1 MQTDFAR
8 LETKFPD
15 FKAGSVEERFGRIQS
30 YLFMLQ
36 EQLRYSLANMDAD
49 NFNEEGLTEIGRI
62 ITEPLTISI
71 ENGEEKKTVV
81 KLRAGET
88 ELSSGEISLNGL
100 VSFSDL
106 RKSGKTIING
116 ENITT
121 GSIKSIHI
129 EGCDINGSVFRTL
142 LRSDGTYSGEIDFLY
157 GDSFDTTNI
166 VASIRMDDKGAA
178 SASENKYRLII
189 ETGGAW
195 INPAIKLKSV
205 AGISLSADENIY
217 IWATQKATLR
227 GTVSAQIEAH
237 DIYLVGNVYING
249 KLTYQ
254 K

>member
-1 MQTDFAR
+1 MKTILICYR
-8 LETKFPD
+8 CTL
-15 FKAGSVEERFGRIQS
+15 RF
-30 YLFMLQ
+30 LC
-36 EQLRYSLANMDAD
+36 
-49 NFNEEGLTEIGRI
+49 EEG
-62 ITEPLTISI
+62 
-71 ENGEEKKTVV
+71 ND
-81 KLRAGET
+81 
-88 ELSSGEISLNGL
+88 
-100 VSFSDL
+100 F
-106 RKSGKTIING
+106 ING

-121 GSIKSIHI
+121 GSIKSIYI

-227 GTVSAQIEAH
+227 GTVSAQIEAP